1 MPLYEYTCKKHGS
14 FTATAS
20 IAAFDEPQDCP
31 DCGKQSPRNL
41 MSTPQISFNGGQRPA
56 AKKQG
61 KGVTVKHHAGCSCC
75 S

>member
-1 MPLYEYTCKKHGS
+1 MPLYEYNCKKHGS

-41 MSTPQISFNGGQRPA
+41 MSTPQISFKGGTRPA
-56 AKKQG
+56 AQKEG
-61 KGVTVKHHAGCSCC
+61 KGVTVRHHAGCSCC
-75 S
+75 N